1 MAFGNGVDRII
12 QQVTDLF
19 FVVAVFTVTCLHYVD
34 NALCALA
41 RAVALNTFRTFR
53 AVLKI
58 NPPKP
63 LSEHCTVRRLVIRN
77 ESSHRIEAALNIG
90 ARRLHRRPTLFR
102 VIDLTANLGGQIVY
116 SVHDVHRARVCQR
129 AERCTDLRIRGKRFR
144 HFRRAATG
152 LRLAT
157 GRPRTCHATISLFL
171 RLRKEVFNQ
180 PRRSG
185 IKLCVINNAP
195 FRRIE

>member
-1 MAFGNGVDRII
+1 M
-12 QQVTDLF
+12 
-19 FVVAVFTVTCLHYVD
+19 
-34 NALCALA
+34 
-41 RAVALNTFRTFR
+41 
-53 AVLKI
+53 
-58 NPPKP
+58 
-63 LSEHCTVRRLVIRN
+63 
-77 ESSHRIEAALNIG
+77 
-90 ARRLHRRPTLFR
+90 FR

-116 SVHDVHRARVCQR
+116 SFHDVHRARVRQR
-129 AERCTDLRIRGKRFR
+129 AERCANLRVRRKRFGD
-144 HFRRAATG
+144 FRSEATG
-152 LRLAT
+152 VRLAT